1 MVCAYACVCECW
13 VLVDAEVYWSQRRV
27 NHSYPH
33 VNKDTLWPLSE
44 WITTKFHYFTSYQTI
59 SFITT
64 PLLPPW
70 LSCGISQ
77 DVATCRLHCLSFNN
91 TKRFTSHLLPSTTTS
106 LFSPSVTM
114 VIIEIITSYLVPY
127 WWLTTILAHK
137 SRTMRKILKWYFFS
151 IKMWNQWE

>member
-1 MVCAYACVCECW
+1 MVCAYACACECW

-33 VNKDTLWPLSE
+33 VNKNTLWPSSE
-44 WITTKFHYFTSYQTI
+44 WITT
-59 SFITT
+59 SFITLHPIRQSALL
-64 PLLPPW
+64 PLLSFP
-70 LSCGISQ
+70 LVSLVVFFQ
-77 DVATCRLHCLSFNN
+77 DVATCRLHCWSFNS
-91 TKRFTSHLLPSTTTS
+91 TKRLTAPLPPSTTTS

-127 WWLTTILAHK
+127 RWVKTILEHK